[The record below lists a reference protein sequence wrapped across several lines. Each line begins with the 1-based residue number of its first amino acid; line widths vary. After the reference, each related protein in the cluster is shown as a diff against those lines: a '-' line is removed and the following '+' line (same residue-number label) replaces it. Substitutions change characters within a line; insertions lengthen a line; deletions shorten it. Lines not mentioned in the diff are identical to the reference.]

1 MSIKGFLAPE
11 QVALGRLILR
21 TASPGQDFCPF
32 SPVSLTSDD
41 ISAQPFESVSQLLSR
56 YSDARY
62 RLDLTRL
69 LSAGSTASTRT
80 IDAINTTKATTYQLL
95 NSGLFFEKLTK
106 DDQIRKWLEPLLR
119 RMDVYLVVGLHTIE
133 SAHVNAGS
141 DSGRKGD
148 ASVQVPTA
156 QVAAAAGPPMLSENP
171 LDVRLKALK
180 AKGIET
186 AASFVAPGERI
197 VKVEYRKLRL
207 RTFRSC
213 DVDSAFLESGSRWKT
228 YAASRDAVGPDMVEV
243 HLEEGSISSYVVVV
257 P

>member
-11 QVALGRLILR
+11 QVALGRLVLQ

-32 SPVSLTSDD
+32 SPVPLTRDD
-41 ISAQPFESVSQLLSR
+41 ISAQPFESVSQLLGQ

-62 RLDLTRL
+62 RLSLTRL

-80 IDAINTTKATTYQLL
+80 IDVINTTKATTYQLL

-106 DDQIRKWLEPLLR
+106 DDQTRKWLERFLR

-141 DSGRKGD
+141 NSAQHAD
-148 ASVQVPTA
+148 ASVQIPTA
-156 QVAAAAGPPMLSENP
+156 QITAAAGAPMLSKSP
-171 LDVRLKALK
+171 LDIRLKVLK

-186 AASFVAPGERI
+186 AACFVAPGERI
-197 VKVEYRKLRL
+197 VKVEYRKLRF
-207 RTFRSC
+207 RAFRSF
-213 DVDSAFLESGSRWKT
+213 DVDSVFLETGSRWKT
-228 YAASRDAVGPDMVEV
+228 YAASRDAAGPDAVEV
-243 HLEEGSISSYVVVV
+243 DLEEGSISNYVEVE
-257 P
+257 